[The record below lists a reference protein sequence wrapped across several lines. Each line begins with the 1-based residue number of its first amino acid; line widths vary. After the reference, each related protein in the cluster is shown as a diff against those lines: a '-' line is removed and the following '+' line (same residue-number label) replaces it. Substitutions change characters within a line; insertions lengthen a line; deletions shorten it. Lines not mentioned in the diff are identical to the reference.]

1 MEQTQSYSIKINTET
16 NEILSMGQSDR
27 VVKEIGTAIYYV
39 NWSLIEPFF
48 NQTKHHRKYSPI
60 IVDNVVTKF
69 KLKDEFESEIVTNTD
84 EPIVKSLRPYENFIA
99 DCKIQITQQPNK
111 IVLSYNAELFDDF
124 TNEENLDRLNTVRD
138 RVYNMYVTRRGDP
151 FTIFDRYSTT
161 LNDLIDSKPLEIPF
175 IGEQEISVYVIA

>member
-1 MEQTQSYSIKINTET
+1 MEQTQSYSIKLNTET

-27 VVKEIGTAIYYV
+27 VVKETGTAIYHV

-84 EPIVKSLRPYENFIA
+84 EPIVKSLRPYENFIV

-124 TNEENLDRLNTVRD
+124 TNEENLERLNSIRNK
-138 RVYNMYVTRRGDP
+138 VYNMYITRLGDP

-161 LNDLIDSKPLEIPF
+161 LNDLIEDKVIEIPYS
-175 IGEQEISVYVIA
+175 GEQEISVYAIA